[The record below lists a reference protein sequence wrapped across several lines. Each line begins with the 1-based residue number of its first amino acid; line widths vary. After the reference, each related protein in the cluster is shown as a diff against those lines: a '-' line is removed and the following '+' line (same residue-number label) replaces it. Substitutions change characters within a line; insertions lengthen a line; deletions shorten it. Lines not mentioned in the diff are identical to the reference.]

1 MSNNTVK
8 ADLTLYEVRQISKTL
23 RDYLQYYSSSKQK
36 QKPLEANSYLPV
48 IRFCCN
54 QLGADWEVMT
64 GIKSGYLFALNDTR
78 TDNEAHEPF
87 TILDK
92 IPQIAVQA
100 DNLHL
105 ETVSCATCG
114 KPLRGKRKDAKYC
127 SAYCKNNAR

>member
-1 MSNNTVK
+1 MLKNTVDK
-8 ADLTLYEVRQISKTL
+8 DLSLSEVKQISKTL
-23 RDYLQYYSSSKQK
+23 RDYLQYFSSSKTK
-36 QKPLEANSYLPV
+36 NKPLEANSYLPV
-48 IRFCCN
+48 IRHCCQ

-92 IPQIAVQA
+92 NPQIAVQA

-105 ETVSCATCG
+105 ETVCIS
-114 KPLRGKRKDAKYC
+114 
-127 SAYCKNNAR
+127 